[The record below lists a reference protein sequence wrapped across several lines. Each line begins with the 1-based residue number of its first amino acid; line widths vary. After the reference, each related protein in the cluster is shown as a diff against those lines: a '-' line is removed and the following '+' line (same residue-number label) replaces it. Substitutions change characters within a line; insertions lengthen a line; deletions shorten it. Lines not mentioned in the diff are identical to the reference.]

1 MASEPHTVSSM
12 KGPMTVRVA
21 KVDFI
26 DEEAHRERPVPAEQ
40 VVLVPYVDMLYI
52 QLDSLEERSEEGDAN
67 RLLKL

>member
-1 MASEPHTVSSM
+1 MASEPHTISSM

-26 DEEAHRERPVPAEQ
+26 NKKAHWERPVSAEQ

-52 QLDSLEERSEEGDAN
+52 
-67 RLLKL
+67 